1 MFNLIVLKCLFFKFC
16 YCPNKMASPNGD
28 SSVWTLND
36 PLSVANPEIY
46 GLIRKEKDRQRKGLE
61 MIASENFTS
70 LAVIDCLG
78 FFVLKFNLS
87 FLLYLVSLLYFQPI
101 IQFLRLLL

>member
-1 MFNLIVLKCLFFKFC
+1 
-16 YCPNKMASPNGD
+16 MASPNGD

-36 PLSVANPEIY
+36 PLSVADPEIY

-61 MIASENFTS
+61 LMASKNFCS
-70 LAVIDCLG
+70 LAYLL
-78 FFVLKFNLS
+78 FLLKFNLS